1 MNTDPD
7 PDIVEVIILACRQ
20 GGLDAAAAH
29 EIENRIR
36 AEYGG
41 LRVRIPKRKKHP
53 TSMERELV
61 IADGVTNMSEQEITA
76 KHGISRATLY
86 RLMKRGTTA

>member
-7 PDIVEVIILACRQ
+7 PDIVEVIILACRDS
-20 GGLDAAAAH
+20 GLDVAAAH

-36 AEYGG
+36 AQYGG

-53 TSMERELV
+53 TAQQRQE
-61 IADGVTNMSEQEITA
+61 IFADGLSDMSTSQVTE
-76 KHGISRATLY
+76 KHGIDRATLY
-86 RLMKRGTTA
+86 RLMKRGAV